1 MQGEHVS
8 ANYKPLSFER
18 LSDRVNVRGHP
29 LSGATLVAAGLTSE
43 TGALSAS
50 DPAASAAIGS
60 KR

>member
-1 MQGEHVS
+1 VS